1 MGKAREKIYLGGF
14 GLLGAV
20 VVSGWSFV
28 GYQREN
34 RLDCAV
40 LPFFSF
46 KHRQKPS
53 AMFELAHTHTH
64 ARMHTAR
71 KGGYETKHARS
82 CETCAARFLQF
93 RTPRHGSHP
102 KAPRA

>member
-53 AMFELAHTHTH
+53 AVFELAHTHTCTH
-64 ARMHTAR
+64 AYSPQRRLRDEACT
-71 KGGYETKHARS
+71 
-82 CETCAARFLQF
+82 FL
-93 RTPRHGSHP
+93 
-102 KAPRA
+102 